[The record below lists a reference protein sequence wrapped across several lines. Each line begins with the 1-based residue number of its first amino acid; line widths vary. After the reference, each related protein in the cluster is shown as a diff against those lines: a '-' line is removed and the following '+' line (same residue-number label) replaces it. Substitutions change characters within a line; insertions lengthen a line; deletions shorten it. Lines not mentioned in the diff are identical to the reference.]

1 MQSSKEQQS
10 ARRASM
16 PTTVGSRKPSSGS
29 LATSTG
35 STASSSKVKPG
46 AQKSSESSQSAVSA
60 PAPSQTGSSSSS
72 VNTTPIILAPVSQVR
87 SPRRNSRAELGAG
100 DKSVSWDPEQYN
112 PDGSLRTVHR
122 LPGFD
127 QSYAQAMKARYIRHR
142 TVVDREKELTVNQIF
157 DKP

>member
-1 MQSSKEQQS
+1 M
-10 ARRASM
+10 
-16 PTTVGSRKPSSGS
+16 
-29 LATSTG
+29 
-35 STASSSKVKPG
+35 
-46 AQKSSESSQSAVSA
+46 
-60 PAPSQTGSSSSS
+60 
-72 VNTTPIILAPVSQVR
+72 
-87 SPRRNSRAELGAG
+87 
-100 DKSVSWDPEQYN
+100 SWDPEQYN